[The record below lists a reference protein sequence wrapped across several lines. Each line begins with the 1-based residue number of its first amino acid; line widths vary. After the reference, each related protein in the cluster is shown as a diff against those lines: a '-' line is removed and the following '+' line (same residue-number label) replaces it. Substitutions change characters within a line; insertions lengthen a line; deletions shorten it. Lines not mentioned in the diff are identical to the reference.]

1 MNFTFSGFMATKL
14 PAHGKTASASL
25 GGRLFHA
32 TIGLMLKNIVILLL
46 ASALAT
52 VLLIRSGNE
61 QIHVVEAVPMVPAPT
76 PPAPVPA
83 VLLPVTV
90 PPEPPP
96 PPHPITLL
104 LRDARANAALA
115 GAAMGFCLIN
125 AKGETV
131 LAEDADTA
139 FIPASSLKTLTT
151 ATALEI
157 LGPDFRFTTELK
169 SSAPIKG
176 GVIQGDLVIIGGGDP
191 MLSMDDLKAWA
202 ADLKQ
207 RGLIRVTGGIRADGN
222 LFPGS
227 LYGDF
232 WNWGDIGNGYGSG
245 VAALNLNHNRYTI
258 VFRPGTTVGS
268 PASIL
273 GTDVEIPGV
282 AWHNEVTT
290 GAPDSGDGVVI
301 HGGEST
307 TAIHL
312 RGTVPLGVAKF
323 QVTGAVPDPAV
334 FAAYQ
339 FRRTLKAAGIQVGTV
354 SAGTAPAA
362 HSLLQHNSPPLIEII
377 TSIHASSD
385 NHETECVFRMLG
397 VKIGKAPDVVIREH
411 WKPRGLDFIGLR
423 MEDGCGLARADFI
436 RPLDL
441 ARLQFLA
448 GKGPQGA
455 AYKASLLS
463 KDGLRWK
470 GGAMSGVRTSTGF
483 VTGKSGEEFCYAF
496 MVNHYADGKAV
507 SELSQRVMEVMLG
520 L

>member
-1 MNFTFSGFMATKL
+1 
-14 PAHGKTASASL
+14 
-25 GGRLFHA
+25 
-32 TIGLMLKNIVILLL
+32 LKNLLIILLVL
-46 ASALAT
+46 ALAAA
-52 VLLIRSGNE
+52 LLLRRD
-61 QIHVVEAVPMVPAPT
+61 VTPPVPAPLVTAPVLPVPSVPEPT
-76 PPAPVPA
+76 PPVPAPVM
-83 VLLPVTV
+83 
-90 PPEPPP
+90 PEAPP
-96 PPHPITLL
+96 PPHPITTLL
-104 LRDARANAALA
+104 NEVRASTALA
-115 GAAMGFCLIN
+115 GAAIGFCLIN

-169 SSAPIKG
+169 SAAPIKD

-191 MLSMDDLKAWA
+191 MLSVDDLKAWA

-207 RGLIRVTGGIRADGN
+207 RGLVRVAGGIRVDGS
-222 LFPGS
+222 LFRGS

-245 VAALNLNHNRYTI
+245 VAGLNLNHNRYTI
-258 VFRPGTTVGS
+258 VFRAGAALGS

-273 GTDVEIPGV
+273 GTDVEIPRV
-282 AWHNEVTT
+282 AWNNEVTT
-290 GAPDSGDGVVI
+290 AAPDSGDGVVI
-301 HGGEST
+301 HGGET
-307 TAIHL
+307 TSAIHL
-312 RGTVPLGVAKF
+312 RGTVPLGAAKF
-323 QVTGAVPDPAV
+323 QVNGAVPDPAG
-334 FAAYQ
+334 FAAHQ
-339 FRRTLKAAGIQVGTV
+339 FRRALQEVGIQLGAG
-354 SAGTAPAA
+354 SASMAPPS
-362 HSLLQHNSPPLIEII
+362 HSLLQHTSPPLIEII

-397 VKIGKAPDVVIREH
+397 VKAAKPPAEVIREH
-411 WKPRGLDFIGLR
+411 WKARGLEFIGLR

-441 ARLQFLA
+441 ARLQLLA
-448 GKGPQGA
+448 GQGPQGA

-470 GGAMSGVRTSTGF
+470 GGAMSGVRTFTGY
-483 VTGKSGEEFCYAF
+483 VTGKSGAEHCFAF
-496 MVNHYADGKAV
+496 MVNHYTDGKAV
-507 SELSQRVMEVMLG
+507 SELSKRVMDAMLG

>member
-1 MNFTFSGFMATKL
+1 
-14 PAHGKTASASL
+14 
-25 GGRLFHA
+25 
-32 TIGLMLKNIVILLL
+32 VIP
-46 ASALAT
+46 
-52 VLLIRSGNE
+52 
-61 QIHVVEAVPMVPAPT
+61 EA
-76 PPAPVPA
+76 
-83 VLLPVTV
+83 
-90 PPEPPP
+90 PP
-96 PPHPITLL
+96 PPHPITTLL
-104 LRDARANAALA
+104 NEARANTALA
-115 GAAMGFCLIN
+115 GAAIGFCLIN

-131 LAEDADTA
+131 LAEDAHTA

-169 SSAPIKG
+169 STSPIKG
-176 GVIQGDLVIIGGGDP
+176 GVIQGDLVISGGGDP
-191 MLSMDDLKAWA
+191 MLSIDDLKAWA

-207 RGLIRVTGGIRADGN
+207 RGLVRVTGGIRTDGN
-222 LFPGS
+222 VFRGS

-245 VAALNLNHNRYTI
+245 VAGLNLNHNRYTI
-258 VFRPGTTVGS
+258 VFRAGAAVGS

-282 AWHNEVTT
+282 AWNNEVTT

-301 HGGEST
+301 HGGET
-307 TAIHL
+307 TSAIHL
-312 RGTVPLGVAKF
+312 RGTVPLGAAKL
-323 QVTGAVPDPAV
+323 QVTGAVPDPAG
-334 FAAYQ
+334 FAAHQ
-339 FRRTLKAAGIQVGTV
+339 FRRALQAAGIQVG
-354 SAGTAPAA
+354 AGRISTAPAA
-362 HSLLQHNSPPLIEII
+362 HSLLQHTSPPLIEII

-397 VKIGKAPDVVIREH
+397 VKAAKPSAEVIREH
-411 WKPRGLDFIGLR
+411 WKPRGLEFIGLR

-436 RPLDL
+436 RPFDL
-441 ARLQFLA
+441 ARLQLLA

-463 KDGLRWK
+463 RDGLRWK
-470 GGAMSGVRTSTGF
+470 GGAMSGIRTSTGY
-483 VTGKSGEEFCYAF
+483 VTGRSGEEFCYAF

-507 SELSQRVMEVMLG
+507 SELSRRVMDAMLG